1 MDDGHSNNYQKGA
14 FILRDFKFS
23 DGKLTSRYVCVY
35 ITIIT
40 TFNYNVCIVYCVYS
54 AASTSGQFD
63 TKEWLERVLL
73 VGYPNKPT
81 TVTLN
86 DG

>member
-1 MDDGHSNNYQKGA
+1 MH
-14 FILRDFKFS
+14 
-23 DGKLTSRYVCVY
+23 
-35 ITIIT
+35 
-40 TFNYNVCIVYCVYS
+40 S

-63 TKEWLERVLL
+63 TKEWLERVLV

-81 TVTLN
+81 AVTLG